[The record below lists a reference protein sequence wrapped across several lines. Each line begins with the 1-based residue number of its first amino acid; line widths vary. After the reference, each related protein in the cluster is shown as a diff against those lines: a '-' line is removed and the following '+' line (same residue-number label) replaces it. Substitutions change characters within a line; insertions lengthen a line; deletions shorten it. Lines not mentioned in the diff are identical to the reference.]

1 MVRNPERR
9 AGLVDAGVEV
19 LAREGARGLTFR
31 AVDAEAGVP
40 MGTVSNYFT
49 GRDDLLRQID
59 ARLHERLAPDP
70 EIMAGLL
77 ELPRDRSLV
86 VAFMHDLMGRATRDR
101 TGYLALL
108 EMRLEATRR
117 PELRASYTRSV
128 RGDLEEGMEFHRA
141 AALPGGDETVTVL
154 YLAMLGLL
162 VEHLT
167 LPGVLDGVLPGVT
180 VPEGLVERIVET
192 VVPETGQPQTDVP
205 ETDVPETVAP
215 EAVSGDQA

>member
-1 MVRNPERR
+1 MVRNPGRR

-40 MGTVSNYFT
+40 TGTVSNYFT

-70 EIMAGLL
+70 EVLAGLL

-86 VAFMHDLMGRATRDR
+86 AAFMHDLMGRATRDR

-117 PELRASYTRSV
+117 PELRASYTKSV
-128 RGDLEEGMEFHRA
+128 RGDLEEGMRFHRA
-141 AALPGGDETVTVL
+141 AGLPGGDETVTVL
-154 YLAMLGLL
+154 YLAMLGLIL
-162 VEHLT
+162 EHLT
-167 LPGVLDGVLPGVT
+167 LPDVLDGVLPGVT
-180 VPEGLVERIVET
+180 VPEGLVERIVAT
-192 VVPETGQPQTDVP
+192 VVPDGQDPRDGRDT
-205 ETDVPETVAP
+205 A
-215 EAVSGDQA
+215 QA